1 MIRSPFAVLSVI
13 RSVTCLL
20 GLGVLLLLVGTTG
33 KLQGQDDAGVTPA
46 DAAPA
51 ETAAPSGS
59 AAPKSSPKSKSVLD
73 VIADGGVIGVLII
86 LLSVGSVGLMI
97 EHALSIRKEVIMPEE
112 FLDGVEGLIAE
123 GQIDQAIAY
132 CNEPHN
138 ESLSS
143 DVVLAGLERFRGSQ
157 FGFAEYKAAVEEAGE
172 DQTGRLYRKTEM
184 LGLIGAIS
192 PMLGLTGTVLG
203 MIVAF
208 NTIADS
214 GGMAKPDELADG
226 ISQALVTTL
235 LGLIVAI
242 PTMVAY
248 SFFRNRIDSLV
259 SEAGKRIER
268 IMMPLG
274 RRR

>member
-1 MIRSPFAVLSVI
+1 MLSIV
-13 RSVTCLL
+13 RSVSLLL
-20 GLGVLLLLVGTTG
+20 GLVALLLVFASVDS
-33 KLQGQDDAGVTPA
+33 LPGQDPFQTPA
-46 DAAPA
+46 APTAETGDAAAGAGATSPPP
-51 ETAAPSGS
+51 TQSRKS
-59 AAPKSSPKSKSVLD
+59 ALN
-73 VIADGGVIGVLII
+73 VIADGGFIGYLI
-86 LLSVGSVGLMI
+86 LFLSVISVGLMI
-97 EHALSIRKEVIMPEE
+97 EHALTIRKAVIMPDQ
-112 FLDGVEGLIAE
+112 FLEGAEQLIAQ
-123 GQIDQAIAY
+123 GQIDHAISFCAD
-132 CNEPHN
+132 PAN
-138 ESLSS
+138 ESLAA

-157 FGFAEYKAAVEEAGE
+157 FGFAEYKSAVEEAGE

-184 LGLIGAIS
+184 LGLIGAVS

-203 MIVAF
+203 MIMAF

-274 RRR
+274 RRQ

>member
-1 MIRSPFAVLSVI
+1 MMQRTIRVLPVI
-13 RSVTCLL
+13 RSMTFLL
-20 GLGVLLLLVGTTG
+20 GLVFLILLVDSMNS
-33 KLQGQDDAGVTPA
+33 LQGQDAGETPA
-46 DAAPA
+46 AAA
-51 ETAAPSGS
+51 DS
-59 AAPKSSPKSKSVLD
+59 AAQLPAAAGQASSAGSKSVLD
-73 VIADGGVIGVLII
+73 VIGDGGVIGILII
-86 LLSVGSVGLMI
+86 LLSVVSVGLMI
-97 EHALSIRKEVIMPEE
+97 EHALTIRKGVVMPEE
-112 FLDGVEGLIAE
+112 FLDGAEALIAQ
-123 GQIDQAIAY
+123 GQIDQAIGFCSDPA
-132 CNEPHN
+132 N
-138 ESLSS
+138 ESLAA

-157 FGFAEYKAAVEEAGE
+157 FGFAEYKSAVEEAGE
-172 DQTGRLYRKTEM
+172 DQTGRLYRKTEI
-184 LGLIGAIS
+184 LGLIGAVS

-274 RRR
+274 RRK

>member
-1 MIRSPFAVLSVI
+1 MLTLV
-13 RSVTCLL
+13 RSVTFLL
-20 GLGVLLLLVGTTG
+20 GLVALLLVFGSVDS
-33 KLQGQDDAGVTPA
+33 LHGQDAGETPAVPAA
-46 DAAPA
+46 DAAAASPDAAAATPA
-51 ETAAPSGS
+51 PAAT
-59 AAPKSSPKSKSVLD
+59 KSSKSALN
-73 VIADGGVIGVLII
+73 VIADGGVVGFLI
-86 LLSVGSVGLMI
+86 LFLSVISVGLMI
-97 EHALSIRKEVIMPEE
+97 EHSLTIRKAVIMPDA
-112 FLDGVEGLIAE
+112 FLDGAEQLIAQ
-123 GQIDQAIAY
+123 GQIDHAIEFCSDPA
-132 CNEPHN
+132 N
-138 ESLSS
+138 ESLSA

-157 FGFAEYKAAVEEAGE
+157 FGFAEYKSAVEEAGE

-184 LGLIGAIS
+184 LGLIGAVS

-203 MIVAF
+203 MIMAF

-242 PTMVAY
+242 PTMIAY

-274 RRR
+274 RRQ